1 MKIAIG
7 SDHGGFEMKEALK
20 EFLAGQAVQV
30 EDVGCFSKDP
40 VDYPDMA
47 ALVAANVSQGL
58 VDQGIVICTTGI
70 GVSIVANKF
79 PRVRAALCLN
89 PRMATMARA
98 HNNANVLA
106 LGGELVTIAEAQAI
120 MTAWL
125 REDFDSG
132 ERHHRRVRKINQY
145 SCNTV
150 DPVDCLLY
158 TSPSPRD

>member
-20 EFLAGQAVQV
+20 EFLAGQSVQV

-47 ALVAANVSQGL
+47 ALVAAKVSQGL
-58 VDQGIVICTTGI
+58 VDQGILICTTGI

-89 PRMATMARA
+89 PRMAMMAGW
-98 HNNANVLA
+98 LA
-106 LGGELVTIAEAQAI
+106 AIPLPVKRPAEPTFQSACFPRRRRRRYSA
-120 MTAWL
+120 MGL
-125 REDFDSG
+125 R
-132 ERHHRRVRKINQY
+132 H
-145 SCNTV
+145 TL
-150 DPVDCLLY
+150 PVQMNRTL
-158 TSPSPRD
+158 R

>member
-20 EFLAGQAVQV
+20 EFLVGQSVQV

-79 PRVRAALCLN
+79 PRVRAALCHDELT
-89 PRMATMARA
+89 AQMARR
-98 HNNANVLA
+98 HNNANALCLASDVLGEE
-106 LGGELVTIAEAQAI
+106 LMRRIVNSWLNTEFEPGG
-120 MTAWL
+120 
-125 REDFDSG
+125 
-132 ERHHRRVRKINQY
+132 RHHRRVRKITWIEQGKDP
-145 SCNTV
+145 NTY
-150 DPVDCLLY
+150 DEKEER
-158 TSPSPRD
+158 PS